1 MLSSI
6 AMHLPPTM
14 ESRARFLCE
23 GLPTG
28 DVIVGEIREDVPETM
43 VVSYFGKK
51 SSKSGWDYR
60 GHTTAVEQAAIRD
73 LYFRV
78 YDSPEP
84 PNKEISLSFARGLI
98 SMSLGKR
105 VNWAQFSED
114 RRKVREA
121 LRKKAEARREKRLRE
136 GENGDEGSPAVLGK
150 KRLSAGCPQLGFPET
165 LLLTPK
171 SEEALEGGAMVKKPH
186 NRAGRHGVAPTWLPE
201 EVEGLTKVI
210 SSTKELLVEGT
221 LRLDQSRE
229 ELVSVED
236 RLRRTKLLRS
246 DRKAMLSESNS
257 QLVRLGE
264 QEKELRSTLDLKALR
279 LRELELY
286 DDPISR
292 EELKPVADE
301 VSRVN
306 AEVESILF
314 KKGLEESTI
323 RMYVSAIAGCED
335 TVLEMEATKSE
346 KAAKHMACESRV
358 ESLKLILSAMEE
370 QLCRMRAGEGAAFFP
385 LPLEGCPQSPIAV
398 THTINACPVCSL
410 WFSCYDFQSLGC
422 GHTYHPYCLYEHA
435 QRNSTCAVEKCQQPF
450 GARSLQAIGIR
461 PAETTAVPKRPSEK
475 PRTTSSNDISQSVTG
490 SGCEPNSSWE
500 KEPPIHES
508 QESIQMPTAAKL
520 LPKNKSCEDLPTYEV
535 IAAEDKAPAL
545 GCTLCHMK
553 EAAVY
558 IKPCGHD
565 SFCLI
570 CTQGLEYCPICR
582 VKSTGWGKINQKG
595 KPNPFAPV
603 GGNPQNA
610 STKVHLSSTP
620 LEGEGAGML
629 SVDAAKE
636 PREEPEEE
644 PEEAGYGTSDSEE
657 FGTKWCS
664 DDVFLQ
670 GGSRSQEAI
679 DAHEDSERSADHEE
693 DRGVQG
699 EAEMED
705 DEDVPKHMGT
715 VPTKKSMKRFAAV
728 SDLVAADPPASATKR
743 RIDPPVSLPAK
754 KAGPECGEAPAKKR
768 GVGRP
773 AGKAGS
779 RLNLPSGASSA
790 SKDRSVGRGNH
801 ALRAAGRKRDIKEII
816 PAKFR

>member
-1 MLSSI
+1 MLSST

-23 GLPTG
+23 GLPTR
-28 DVIVGEIREDVPETM
+28 DVIVGEIQEVVPETM

-78 YDSPEP
+78 YDCPEP

-98 SMSLGKR
+98 SMSLGKS
-105 VNWAQFSED
+105 VNWAQFSKD

-136 GENGDEGSPAVLGK
+136 GENGNEGSPAVLGK
-150 KRLSAGCPQLGFPET
+150 KRLSVGCPQLGFPET
-165 LLLTPK
+165 LVLTLK
-171 SEEALEGGAMVKKPH
+171 SEEALEGGAMVKKPDS
-186 NRAGRHGVAPTWLPE
+186 RAGRHGVAHSWLPQ

-210 SSTKELLVEGT
+210 SSTKELLQEAT
-221 LRLDQSRE
+221 LKLEQSRDDLRL
-229 ELVSVED
+229 
-236 RLRRTKLLRS
+236 
-246 DRKAMLSESNS
+246 
-257 QLVRLGE
+257 RLGE
-264 QEKELRSTLDLKALR
+264 QERQLRSTLDLKALR
-279 LRELELY
+279 LTELKLY

-314 KKGLEESTI
+314 KKGLEISTI

-335 TVLEMEATKSE
+335 TVLEMEATKLE

-358 ESLKLILSAMEE
+358 QSLKSILSAMEE

-385 LPLEGCPQSPIAV
+385 LPLEGCPQSPIAL
-398 THTINACPVCSL
+398 THTLNACPVCSL

-422 GHTYHPYCLYEHA
+422 GHTYHPYCLYEHE
-435 QRNSTCAVEKCQQPF
+435 QRNLMCAVEKCQQPF
-450 GARSLQAIGIR
+450 GTRSLQAFGIR

-475 PRTTSSNDISQSVTG
+475 PRTTSSNDISQSVSG

-500 KEPPIHES
+500 KEPSIHKS
-508 QESIQMPTAAKL
+508 QESIQMPTAMKL
-520 LPKNKSCEDLPTYEV
+520 PTKNKSSEELPTYEV
-535 IAAEDKAPAL
+535 TTAKENAPAL

-558 IKPCGHD
+558 VNPCGHD
-565 SFCLI
+565 LLCFG
-570 CTQGLEYCPICR
+570 CTQALEYCPICR
-582 VKSTGWGKINQKG
+582 VKVIGWGKMAIKKG
-595 KPNPFAPV
+595 KPNPLAPV
-603 GGNPQNA
+603 GGRSQNA
-610 STKVHLSSTP
+610 SPSHLASSTS
-620 LEGEGAGML
+620 LEGEGAGMV
-629 SVDAAKE
+629 SADASKEPREE

-644 PEEAGYGTSDSEE
+644 LEEAGYGSSNSKEY
-657 FGTKWCS
+657 GRKWCS
-664 DDVFLQ
+664 SDVFLQ
-670 GGSRSQEAI
+670 GGSRSQEFI
-679 DAHEDSERSADHEE
+679 ETDEPEERSADHEE
-693 DRGVQG
+693 DRGDQG

-705 DEDVPKHMGT
+705 EEEVPKRMGT
-715 VPTKKSMKRFAAV
+715 ISMNKSMKRFAAV
-728 SDLVAADPPASATKR
+728 SDLVAIEPPASAAKR

-754 KAGPECGEAPAKKR
+754 KANPECGEAPAKKR
-768 GVGRP
+768 AVERP

-779 RLNLPSGASSA
+779 RVNLSSRASSA

-801 ALRAAGRKRDIKEII
+801 ALRAAGRKRDIKDII